1 MDRLTKEVQVTF
13 ADKDKDK
20 DFLVFDT
27 GKPRVCETCVLQN
40 GPAPWAD
47 HPSKAYCIVYPRE
60 AGIEKPAGVCY
71 DGEGCE
77 FHIERE
83 AE

>member
-13 ADKDKDK
+13 ADKDKD
-20 DFLVFDT
+20 FITFDT
-27 GKPRVCETCVLQN
+27 GKPRVCETCVLQD

-60 AGIEKPAGVCY
+60 AGIEKPAGICY

-77 FHIERE
+77 FYIERE